1 MSPGFSSVP
10 SVVNFLMADKSQK
23 ELAFLEDL
31 YIATD
36 WGERF
41 AELVDEHVEL
51 PKEGRGL
58 YLAAGTGAHALALQ
72 ARAGTL
78 KLLCVDDNEEC
89 LELARTKAVVVN
101 QETEFRL
108 ETPGTLS
115 FHDNEFDLVLGN
127 GSMVAPPQL
136 PLMISEMV
144 RVARPGGRV
153 AWWLAT
159 NSSFGEFSIYW
170 EALLGA
176 GLDEQGAEVEKLLVE
191 RPTVRDA
198 EQWAEHAGIEG
209 LTSWTNVEEF
219 DFESGEQFFNSP
231 LITDFLLP
239 MWMRSVPQAS
249 QKKVVKELER
259 IIDEERH
266 SGAFS
271 LTLKATLVMG
281 KKGRVQ

>member
-1 MSPGFSSVP
+1 MIDRGCASIQ
-10 SVVNFLMADKSQK
+10 LMESKSQK

-51 PKEGRGL
+51 PREGRAL

-72 ARAGTL
+72 ARAGDQL
-78 KLLCVDDNEEC
+78 KLLCVDENDEW
-89 LELARTKAVVVN
+89 LELARAKAVAVH
-101 QETEFRL
+101 QEAEFRREDL
-108 ETPGTLS
+108 GALS
-115 FHDNEFDLVLGN
+115 LPDNEFDLVLGN
-127 GSMVAPPQL
+127 SSMVAPPQL
-136 PLMISEMV
+136 PRMIGEMA
-144 RVARPGGRV
+144 RVAKPGARI

-159 NSSFGEFSIYW
+159 ASSFGEFFSIYW
-170 EALLGA
+170 EALLSA
-176 GLDEQGAEVEKLLVE
+176 GLDEHAAEVEKLIVE

-198 EQWAEHAGIEG
+198 EQWAEHAGLDG
-209 LTSWTNVEEF
+209 VTSWMNVEEF

-231 LITDFLLP
+231 LIADFLLP
-239 MWMRSVPQAS
+239 TWIQSVPKAS
-249 QKKVVKELER
+249 RARVMKELAR

-271 LTLKATLVMG
+271 LTLKATLVVG
-281 KKGRVQ
+281 KKSKVQ

>member
-1 MSPGFSSVP
+1 MES
-10 SVVNFLMADKSQK
+10 KSQK

-31 YIATD
+31 YVATD

-41 AELVDEHVEL
+41 AELVDQHVEL

-72 ARAGTL
+72 TRAGDNL
-78 KLLCVDDNEEC
+78 KLLCVDENEEC
-89 LELARTKAVVVN
+89 LELARAKAIVVN

-108 ETPGTLS
+108 ETPGPLS
-115 FHDNEFDLVLGN
+115 FHDDEFDLVLGN

-136 PLMISEMV
+136 PEMISEMV
-144 RVARPGGRV
+144 RVARPGARV

-159 NSSFGEFSIYW
+159 ASSFGEFFSIYW
-170 EALLGA
+170 EALMGA
-176 GLDEQGAEVEKLLVE
+176 GLDEHGAEVEKLLVE

-198 EQWAEHAGIEG
+198 EQWAEHAGLEG
-209 LTSWTNVEEF
+209 LTSWINVEEF

-239 MWMRSVPQAS
+239 IWMRSVPKAS
-249 QKKVVKELER
+249 RKKVVKELER